1 MAQRRTFPTNLFI
14 EFDSLCRSSPDQAG
28 TAAQGLIGAESD
40 LLSNLRSRPV
50 SAARSRLIRVTELAH
65 EISPP
70 SPNEGYAPRLLQP
83 RNGHRAMIPRRL
95 LYSVSFETTA
105 CRRATRNR
113 PTPSTLLVGGP
124 HA

>member
-50 SAARSRLIRVTELAH
+50 SAARSRLKALAATKRP
-65 EISPP
+65 SSDDPAP
-70 SPNEGYAPRLLQP
+70 SPL
-83 RNGHRAMIPRRL
+83 
-95 LYSVSFETTA
+95 
-105 CRRATRNR
+105 
-113 PTPSTLLVGGP
+113 
-124 HA
+124 